1 MEFYVLPNLS
11 NIGFITPGVL
21 NDGGGY
27 RVINGKII
35 PVPPWDGNALKDIAA
50 GVSIL
55 KSATQ
60 LSDSVARDAAVAAA
74 TGIIG
79 KQLGGSVGQAS
90 VVVIV

>member
-1 MEFYVLPNLS
+1 MEFYVIPNLS

-35 PVPPWDGNALKDIAA
+35 PVPPWDGQILRDIAA
-50 GVSIL
+50 GVNIL

-60 LSDSVARDAAVAAA
+60 ISDSVARNAAIIAA
-74 TGIIG
+74 TEIIG
-79 KQLGGSVGQAS
+79 KQLGGSVGEEG
-90 VVVIV
+90 VVVVV